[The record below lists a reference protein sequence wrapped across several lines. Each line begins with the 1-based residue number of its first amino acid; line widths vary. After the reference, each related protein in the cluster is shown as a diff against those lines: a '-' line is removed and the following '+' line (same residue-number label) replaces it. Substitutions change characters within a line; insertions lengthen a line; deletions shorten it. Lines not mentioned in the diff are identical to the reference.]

1 MGKTDDTKTG
11 SGLMMTPS
19 STCFVKKKVRIQIL
33 FSLHCADC
41 QLMTN
46 DLLEKHISCIYG

>member
-19 STCFVKKKVRIQIL
+19 STCFVKKSKDSDSIL
-33 FSLHCADC
+33 LALC
-41 QLMTN
+41 
-46 DLLEKHISCIYG
+46 